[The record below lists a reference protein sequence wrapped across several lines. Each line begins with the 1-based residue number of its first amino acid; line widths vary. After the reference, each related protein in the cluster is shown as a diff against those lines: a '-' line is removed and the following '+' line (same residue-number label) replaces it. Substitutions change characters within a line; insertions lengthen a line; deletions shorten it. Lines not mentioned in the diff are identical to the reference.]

1 MGTHSQTQSV
11 LSNIIIVSNQML
23 VVLVNYWCPKGQ
35 MSIWQFLRRNW
46 VPWWLSSKES
56 ACDARAAVD
65 TDPMDCSPPDP
76 SVHGTSQA
84 GILEGLAMS
93 SSRDFPDTW
102 IEHRSP
108 ALQAH
113 SLPTEP
119 PGKPLTTLPSIG
131 EGNGNPLQCSCLENP
146 MDKGARQ
153 ATTIN
158 NNWFKKWALET
169 VRAWDF

>member
-84 GILEGLAMS
+84 RILEGVAMS
-93 SSRDFPDTW
+93 SSRGFPRHVDWTQVSCIAGTFFTNW
-102 IEHRSP
+102 ATRETINYSTINWRRKWQPTPVFLSGESHGQRSP
-108 ALQAH
+108 AGYHHQ
-113 SLPTEP
+113 
-119 PGKPLTTLPSIG
+119 
-131 EGNGNPLQCSCLENP
+131 
-146 MDKGARQ
+146 
-153 ATTIN
+153 
-158 NNWFKKWALET
+158 
-169 VRAWDF
+169 

>member
-84 GILEGLAMS
+84 GVPEGLAMS
-93 SSRDFPDTW
+93 SSKDVPNTW

-131 EGNGNPLQCSCLENP
+131 EGNGNPLHFLPGESHGRRSLVGYSPRCRKESDMTERLHFHWV
-146 MDKGARQ
+146 A
-153 ATTIN
+153 
-158 NNWFKKWALET
+158 
-169 VRAWDF
+169 